1 VERRGKKLAFF
12 PPLTAGVGHSL
23 HTEKN
28 MSINVIFTCKSQPDK
43 RVALTK
49 ILNQAKIDF
58 PDNVQGCE
66 AFRVFSDVN
75 DPCTFTLVETW
86 ASETDHK
93 KNIESMVASGV
104 WGHIASHLACDPAS
118 SYFTEL

>member
-1 VERRGKKLAFF
+1 
-12 PPLTAGVGHSL
+12 
-23 HTEKN
+23 
-28 MSINVIFTCKSQPDK
+28 MSIYVIFTCKSQPDK
-43 RVALTK
+43 LDALTK

-58 PDNVQGCE
+58 PNNVKGCE
-66 AFRVFSDVN
+66 AFRVFNDVN
-75 DPCTFTLVETW
+75 DPCAFTLVETW

-118 SYFTEL
+118 SYFKEL